1 MAEKKG
7 LDLCVS
13 IPDMNHYWDASGY
26 TPSVSRLPSVA
37 YQNSPAL
44 KRWAAIGCGEEGIR
58 TPGTRKR
65 TPVFEAGSF
74 NHSDTSPLGLQIY
87 D

>member
-1 MAEKKG
+1 MY
-7 LDLCVS
+7 L
-13 IPDMNHYWDASGY
+13 
-26 TPSVSRLPSVA
+26 SRPI
-37 YQNSPAL
+37 PAL
-44 KRWAAIGCGEEGIR
+44 LKADTRDEKGRKKQQCVCKIVFEFHNALIINSYCGEEGIR
-58 TPGTRKR
+58 TPGTLTR

>member
-1 MAEKKG
+1 MFFAVRKG
-7 LDLCVS
+7 FEPPVRANVHL
-13 IPDMNHYWDASGY
+13 W
-26 TPSVSRLPSVA
+26 
-37 YQNSPAL
+37 
-44 KRWAAIGCGEEGIR
+44 IR

>member
-1 MAEKKG
+1 MENLLAIYKEECMGIKNK
-7 LDLCVS
+7 
-13 IPDMNHYWDASGY
+13 N
-26 TPSVSRLPSVA
+26 SVSKTVCRFCNTLIISC
-37 YQNSPAL
+37 
-44 KRWAAIGCGEEGIR
+44 ICGEEGIR

>member
-1 MAEKKG
+1 M
-7 LDLCVS
+7 S
-13 IPDMNHYWDASGY
+13 PMIDASQIIF
-26 TPSVSRLPSVA
+26 SCEFRL
-37 YQNSPAL
+37 SPL
-44 KRWAAIGCGEEGIR
+44 KPRQKRLERSLFRAFLGSKPCNLLISSLLCGEEGIR